1 METAMIVTERHPLDG
16 VLADWG
22 SLVRRVRAQSHDETV
37 YRQTVGRILAELAE
51 IDPDLERRVGAA
63 LDRMEQVEEAGRM
76 TLALFEATARE
87 IRDAITARRF
97 NAKPVLVVI
106 QGGRTTQPHHQIGA

>member
-1 METAMIVTERHPLDG
+1 MIVTERHPLDG

-22 SLVRRVRAQSHDETV
+22 SLVRRVRAQTHSEAA
-37 YRQTVGRILAELAE
+37 YRQAVARIRAELAE
-51 IDPDLERRVGAA
+51 IEPDLARRVGAA

-76 TLALFEATARE
+76 TAPLFEAAARE

-97 NAKPVLVVI
+97 NAKPVLVAI
-106 QGGRTTQPHHQIGA
+106 QGGLANQPQLQGA

>member
-1 METAMIVTERHPLDG
+1 MIVTERHPLDG

-22 SLVRRVRAQSHDETV
+22 SLVRRVRAQSHDESA
-37 YRQTVGRILAELAE
+37 YRQAVARIRAELAE
-51 IDPDLERRVGAA
+51 IDPDLARRIDAA
-63 LDRMEQVEEAGRM
+63 LERMEQVEEAGRM
-76 TLALFEATARE
+76 TLALFDAAARE

-106 QGGRTTQPHHQIGA
+106 QGGLAHQPQLQGA